1 MRLHDRIATPPRHPV
16 PLLVRGGVSALAVA
30 GALMAGSCA
39 PFATYPPIEGAR
51 SIDNPAYEPVPSIMA
66 AAIQHVHARFGGE
79 REYFINLPAG
89 CPAKVYDLVI
99 RKLGAGAPMTQHD
112 QWTYHVTQV
121 RSRAMNAE
129 CDLVFPRAGG
139 GVGQITLHLRKE
151 LSGYSVQSSKI
162 WNLPVEVPPPHYVP
176 DATDASSAST

>member
-1 MRLHDRIATPPRHPV
+1 MRRHRETVIPARLSMPVRLARLVIACTG
-16 PLLVRGGVSALAVA
+16 LGVGIALA
-30 GALMAGSCA
+30 SCA
-39 PFATYPPIEGAR
+39 PFATYPPIEGAS

-99 RKLGAGAPMTQHD
+99 AKLGTGTPMTQPD

-139 GVGQITLHLRKE
+139 GVGQITVHLRKE
-151 LSGYSVQSSKI
+151 LTGYSVQSSKI
-162 WNLPVEVPPPHYVP
+162 WNLPVEAPPPHYVP
-176 DATDASSAST
+176 APTPGSGG